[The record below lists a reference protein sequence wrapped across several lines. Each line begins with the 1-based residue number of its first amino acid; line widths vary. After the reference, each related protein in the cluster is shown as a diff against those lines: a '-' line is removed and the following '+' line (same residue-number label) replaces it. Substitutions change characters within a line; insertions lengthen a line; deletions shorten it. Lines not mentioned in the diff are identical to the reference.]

1 MEEADKTEESAED
14 MTAAET
20 EPSPK
25 KAING
30 GVKYCKTMGKIIRAS
45 SSTKVVFP
53 PFQAVSSHSE
63 SKIAW
68 LLSIK
73 RSETTGE
80 KYRRP
85 KYSFGRY

>member
-73 RSETTGE
+73 RSETTGG